1 MQITAKIIQHSI
13 SHYTGKQIITYELEY
28 PRYIHAE
35 FMTHRLF
42 SRNSASSRAIPI
54 EAMHKQI
61 LEANVEFAHYG
72 KNQPGMQAKE
82 ELDSLNKA
90 AVKDLWFAA
99 RDYCLGIAKAMATHG
114 AHKQLVNRTSEP
126 WMMMKVV
133 MTTTE
138 EANWDWLRRHDDAQ
152 PEIRVLAEV
161 MHKAKM
167 ASMPFELWGDEW
179 HVPYVNR
186 FRNPEN
192 GDLYYKVGDTTIG
205 VDDAKMISA
214 SCCAQV
220 SYRKNDD
227 SLDKAKAVFDRLIN
241 SVPVH
246 SSPVEH
252 QATPIN
258 YDYHLP
264 EGSITYD
271 LDWTAKQGITHQH
284 VDGSLGSGN
293 FRDWIQFR
301 QLIPN
306 NAQW

>member
-1 MQITAKIIQHSI
+1 MNITAKIIQHSI
-13 SHYTGKQIITYELEY
+13 SFYTNKEIITYELEY

-61 LEANVEFAHYG
+61 LEADVEFVHYG

-82 ELDSLNKA
+82 ELDENNKE
-90 AVKDLWFAA
+90 AVKSLWYAA
-99 RDYCLGIAKAMATHG
+99 RDYCIKIAKTMSSHG
-114 AHKQLVNRTSEP
+114 AHKQVANRTTEP

-138 EANWDWLRRHDDAQ
+138 DTNWDWLRRHEDAQ
-152 PEIRVLAEV
+152 PEIKALADAMYEA
-161 MHKAKM
+161 KARSIPM
-167 ASMPFELWGDEW
+167 ELWRDEW

-186 FRNPEN
+186 YRDPET
-192 GDLYYKVGDTTIG
+192 GDLYYDSNGHNISLT
-205 VDDAKMISA
+205 DARMISA

-227 SLDKAKAVFDRLIN
+227 TVEKAKVIFDRLIN

-246 SSPVEH
+246 ASPVEH
-252 QATPIN
+252 QASPI
-258 YDYHLP
+258 DYTFHLP
-264 EGSITYD
+264 DGVPTDRGWLEEC
-271 LDWTAKQGITHQH
+271 GITAYHM
-284 VDGSLGSGN
+284 DGSLGSGN

-301 QLIPN
+301 QLIPDN
-306 NAQW
+306 TQWE